1 MQLPVRCSRRIF
13 LAVCVILFVGC
24 TVQGNTERLFSLQYS
39 FCARQCGLR
48 RQPPNLKENIAID
61 LLGGMRSA

>member
-24 TVQGNTERLFSLQYS
+24 TVQGNAERLLSLCNTLS
-39 FCARQCGLR
+39 A
-48 RQPPNLKENIAID
+48 
-61 LLGGMRSA
+61 LGTVG